1 MDPESTVESSI
12 GVGPPP
18 VTGSFNFYFAHE
30 RWEWSPEVADIHGY
44 RPGTVT
50 PTTDLVM
57 RHKHP
62 DDHREMAAA
71 LDVVRPRRAPPRRHR
86 D

>member
-1 MDPESTVESSI
+1 VDPESTVESSI

-18 VTGSFNFYFAHE
+18 VTGSFNFYFADE

-50 PTTDLVM
+50 PT
-57 RHKHP
+57 P
-62 DDHREMAAA
+62 IS
-71 LDVVRPRRAPPRRHR
+71 
-86 D
+86 